1 MRRVEC
7 GVGRGDSQSSVRS
20 PQFWSAV
27 VLVLT
32 LMLVPFITLA
42 EPAGNAD
49 TGQQIY
55 QERCVLC
62 HGAAGQGWDW
72 NKKAMQPP
80 MPVPNLVEV
89 MPQRSDD
96 YLRAVVRDGGEAV
109 GLTLFMPAFGFNMS
123 EQDLQDVV
131 AYLRSLQRRAK

>member
-1 MRRVEC
+1 MGRVEC
-7 GVGRGDSQSSVRS
+7 GVGRGDSQSSVLS

-32 LMLVPFITLA
+32 LMLVPSMTLA

-49 TGQQIY
+49 TGQQLY

-89 MPQRSDD
+89 MPQRSDE

-131 AYLRSLQRRAK
+131 AYLRLLQRRAK